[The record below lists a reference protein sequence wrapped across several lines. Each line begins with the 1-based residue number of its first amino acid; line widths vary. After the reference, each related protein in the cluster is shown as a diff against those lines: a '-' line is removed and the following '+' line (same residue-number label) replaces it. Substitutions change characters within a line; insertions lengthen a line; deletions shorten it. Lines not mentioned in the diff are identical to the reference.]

1 MLVKFAVEPDA
12 LEAEISAISTLLNCW
27 EAHGVL
33 ETLDST
39 DKTIGNQIKNLKD
52 TFKDRWQNALKKKA
66 GTNAKFSRAFKKC
79 GYIDVNWANVEAL
92 GDFDDYQN
100 KFDIALMEEVRAY
113 TLGID
118 EDSPVVY
125 RATADIEAT
134 ILRNVHLSQKIKN
147 VEDLAQS
154 NLSKGQTIQHI
165 WEERF
170 QPLAMYSKEVVIVDR
185 YAFESIEEKP
195 NGLFRL
201 LKLFDSKPSV
211 SSVTI
216 YSQCDVPQPIKTKL
230 EKKFSRYRNIKIL
243 KVYMPKS
250 DTFRDHGHDRHIRF
264 DDFRACTIGIGLPE
278 ALRWDDLERD
288 TQFSYKYGKQ
298 IFGLKKVEHKLRKAT
313 SQYFQFIL
321 DKS

>member
-12 LEAEISAISTLLNCW
+12 LEVEISAISTLLNCW

-52 TFKDRWQNALKKKA
+52 IFKDRWQNALKKKA
-66 GTNAKFSRAFKKC
+66 ETNAKFSRAFKKC
-79 GYIDVNWANVEAL
+79 RYIDVNWANVEAL
-92 GDFDDYQN
+92 GDLDDYQN
-100 KFDIALMEEVRAY
+100 KFDIALMEEVRAH
-113 TLGID
+113 TIGID
-118 EDSPVVY
+118 EDNPVVY

-154 NLSKGQTIQHI
+154 NLSKGQTIQH
-165 WEERF
+165 ERF

-185 YAFESIEEKP
+185 YAFESIDEKP

-216 YSQCDVPQPIKTKL
+216 YSQYDVPQTIKTKL
-230 EKKFSRYRNIKIL
+230 EKKFSN
-243 KVYMPKS
+243 PTNS
-250 DTFRDHGHDRHIRF
+250 
-264 DDFRACTIGIGLPE
+264 
-278 ALRWDDLERD
+278 
-288 TQFSYKYGKQ
+288 
-298 IFGLKKVEHKLRKAT
+298 
-313 SQYFQFIL
+313 
-321 DKS
+321 

>member
-1 MLVKFAVEPDA
+1 MKFAIEPDA
-12 LEAEISAISTLLNCW
+12 LEAEISEISTLLNCW

-33 ETLDST
+33 EKLDST
-39 DKTIGNQIKNLKD
+39 DKTIGNKIKNLKD
-52 TFKDRWQNALKKKA
+52 KFKDKWQNALKKKA
-66 GTNAKFSRAFKKC
+66 GTNAKFLHAFKKC
-79 GYIDVNWANVEAL
+79 RYIDVNWASVKAL
-92 GDFDDYQN
+92 EDLDEYQN

-113 TLGID
+113 ELGID

-125 RATADIEAT
+125 RAAADIEAT

-147 VEDLAQS
+147 MEDLAQS
-154 NLSKGQTIQHI
+154 NLSNGQTIQHI

-185 YAFESIEEKP
+185 YAFKSIEEKP

-201 LKLFDSKPSV
+201 LKLFDSNPSV

-216 YSQCDVPQPIKTKL
+216 YSQCDGPQPIKTKL
-230 EKKFSRYRNIKIL
+230 KKKFSKYRNIKIL

-264 DDFRACTIGIGLPE
+264 DDFRACSIGIGLPE
-278 ALRWDDLERD
+278 VLRWDDLERD

>member
-1 MLVKFAVEPDA
+1 MKFAVEPDA

-170 QPLAMYSKEVVIVDR
+170 QPLAMYSKEVIIVDR
-185 YAFESIEEKP
+185 YAFEYIDTQS
-195 NGLFRL
+195 NGLFKL
-201 LKLFDSKPSV
+201 LELFDSKSSV
-211 SSVTI
+211 SSITI
-216 YSQCDVPQPIKTKL
+216 YS
-230 EKKFSRYRNIKIL
+230 YRSNLNEQMCEQIRQIFEWGFDNYSNINTL
-243 KVYMPKS
+243 NVYMPRGQI
-250 DTFRDHGHDRHIRF
+250 FGMYGHDRHIRF

-278 ALRWDDLERD
+278 ALR
-288 TQFSYKYGKQ
+288 G
-298 IFGLKKVEHKLRKAT
+298 G
-313 SQYFQFIL
+313 
-321 DKS
+321 